1 MAVVN
6 PNNYVTPTEVENN
19 YEFKLMKKVLR
30 QEYPWVLDVLVP
42 NDEEINKYNLIFLPI
57 VIDPFMLQ
65 KEVGLPIEAWIKR
78 YLTDERYKYMGKP
91 YAYVSSYISTMF
103 KGDRDIPRDLQE
115 RVDIIMKSVG
125 RSAAIPNN
133 LKIGKGR
140 QFSSGEYIIPE
151 MDIPEDAYFV
161 GDEPPMTS

>member
-1 MAVVN
+1 MALVN

-42 NDEEINKYNLIFLPI
+42 KDEDINKYNLIFLPI

-78 YLTDERYKYMGKP
+78 YLTDERYKQTYRQ

-103 KGDRDIPRDLQE
+103 NGDRDTTRDLQE
-115 RVDIIMKSVG
+115 KVDITMKSVG
-125 RSAAIPNN
+125 RSPAIPDN
-133 LKIGKGR
+133 LKLGKGR
-140 QFSSGEYIIPE
+140 QFSSGEFIIPE
-151 MDIPEDAYFV
+151 MDIPEDAYFH
-161 GDEPPMTS
+161 GD

>member
-78 YLTDERYKYMGKP
+78 YLTDERYKQTYRQ

-103 KGDRDIPRDLQE
+103 KGDRDATRDLQE
-115 RVDIIMKSVG
+115 KVDITMKSVG
-125 RSAAIPNN
+125 RSAAIPND
-133 LKIGKGR
+133 LKLGKGR
-140 QFSSGEYIIPE
+140 QFSSGEFIIPE
-151 MDIPEDAYFV
+151 MDIPEDAYFH
-161 GDEPPMTS
+161 GD

>member
-57 VIDPFMLQ
+57 VIDPFILQ

-78 YLTDERYKYMGKP
+78 YLTDERYKQTYRQ

-161 GDEPPMTS
+161 GDEPMTS

>member
-1 MAVVN
+1 MALVN

-42 NDEEINKYNLIFLPI
+42 KDEDINKYNLIFLPI

-78 YLTDERYKYMGKP
+78 YLTDERYKQTYRQ

-103 KGDRDIPRDLQE
+103 NGDRDTPRDLQE
-115 RVDIIMKSVG
+115 KVDITMKSVG
-125 RSAAIPNN
+125 RSPAIPDN
-133 LKIGKGR
+133 LKLGKGR
-140 QFSSGEYIIPE
+140 QFSSGEFIIPE
-151 MDIPEDAYFV
+151 MDIPEDAYFH
-161 GDEPPMTS
+161 GD

>member
-1 MAVVN
+1 MALVN

-42 NDEEINKYNLIFLPI
+42 KDEDINKYNLIFLPI

-65 KEVGLPIEAWIKR
+65 KEVGLPIESWIKR
-78 YLTDERYKYMGKP
+78 YLTDERYKQTYRQ

-103 KGDRDIPRDLQE
+103 NGDRDTPRDLQE
-115 RVDIIMKSVG
+115 RVDITMKSVG
-125 RSAAIPNN
+125 RSAAIPDN

-140 QFSSGEYIIPE
+140 QFSSGEFIIPE

>member
-1 MAVVN
+1 
-6 PNNYVTPTEVENN
+6 
-19 YEFKLMKKVLR
+19 
-30 QEYPWVLDVLVP
+30 
-42 NDEEINKYNLIFLPI
+42 
-57 VIDPFMLQ
+57 
-65 KEVGLPIEAWIKR
+65 
-78 YLTDERYKYMGKP
+78 MGKP

-161 GDEPPMTS
+161 GDEPMTS

>member
-1 MAVVN
+1 
-6 PNNYVTPTEVENN
+6 
-19 YEFKLMKKVLR
+19 
-30 QEYPWVLDVLVP
+30 
-42 NDEEINKYNLIFLPI
+42 
-57 VIDPFMLQ
+57 MLQ

-78 YLTDERYKYMGKP
+78 YLTDERYKQTYRQ

-103 KGDRDIPRDLQE
+103 KGDRDATRDLQE
-115 RVDIIMKSVG
+115 KVDITMKSVG

-161 GDEPPMTS
+161 GDEPMTS

>member
-1 MAVVN
+1 MALVN

-42 NDEEINKYNLIFLPI
+42 KDEDINKYNLIFLPI
-57 VIDPFMLQ
+57 VIDPFILQ

-78 YLTDERYKYMGKP
+78 YLTDERYKQTYRQ

-103 KGDRDIPRDLQE
+103 NGDRDITRDLQE
-115 RVDIIMKSVG
+115 KVDILMKSVG
-125 RSAAIPNN
+125 RSPAIPDN
-133 LKIGKGR
+133 LKLGKGR
-140 QFSSGEYIIPE
+140 QFSSGEFIIPE

>member
-1 MAVVN
+1 MPIN

-42 NDEEINKYNLIFLPI
+42 NDEDINKYNLIFLPI

-65 KEVGLPIEAWIKR
+65 KEVGLPIESWIKR
-78 YLTDERYKYMGKP
+78 YLTDERYKQTYRQ

-103 KGDRDIPRDLQE
+103 NGDRDITRDLQE
-115 RVDIIMKSVG
+115 KVDITMKSVG
-125 RSAAIPNN
+125 RSAAIPND
-133 LKIGKGR
+133 LKLGKGR
-140 QFSSGEYIIPE
+140 QFSSGEFIIPE
-151 MDIPEDAYFV
+151 MDIPEDAYFY
-161 GDEPPMTS
+161 GD

>member
-125 RSAAIPNN
+125 RSPAIPDN
-133 LKIGKGR
+133 LKLGR
-140 QFSSGEYIIPE
+140 GRAFSSGEYIIPE

-161 GDEPPMTS
+161 GD

>member
-30 QEYPWVLDVLVP
+30 QEYPWIKDVLVP
-42 NDEEINKYNLIFLPI
+42 SDEEINKYNLIFLPI

-65 KEVGLPIEAWIKR
+65 KEVGLPLERWIKR
-78 YLTDERYKYMGKP
+78 YLSDEHYKQMNRQ

-103 KGDRDIPRDLQE
+103 NGDRDISTLLQGE
-115 RVDIIMKSVG
+115 LDITMRSVG
-125 RSAAIPNN
+125 RSAAIPND
-133 LKIGKGR
+133 LKMGKGR
-140 QFSSGEYIIPE
+140 QFSSGEFLIPE

-161 GDEPPMTS
+161 GD

>member
-1 MAVVN
+1 MALVN

-42 NDEEINKYNLIFLPI
+42 KDEDINKYNLIFLPI
-57 VIDPFMLQ
+57 VIDPFILQ
-65 KEVGLPIEAWIKR
+65 KEVGLPIEAWIKS
-78 YLTDERYKYMGKP
+78 YLTSERYKSMGRP

-103 KGDRDIPRDLQE
+103 KGERDTTRDLQE
-115 RVDIIMKSVG
+115 KLDITMKSVG
-125 RSAAIPNN
+125 RSAAIPDN
-133 LKIGKGR
+133 LMLGRGR
-140 QFSSGEYIIPE
+140 QFSSGEFIIPE

>member
-1 MAVVN
+1 MALVN

-42 NDEEINKYNLIFLPI
+42 KDEDINKYNLIFLPI
-57 VIDPFMLQ
+57 VIDPFILQ

-78 YLTDERYKYMGKP
+78 YLTDERYKQTYRQ

-103 KGDRDIPRDLQE
+103 NGDREITREIQDEVEKVMR
-115 RVDIIMKSVG
+115 SVG
-125 RSAAIPNN
+125 KSAAIPED
-133 LKIGKGR
+133 LKLRKGR
-140 QFSSGEYIIPE
+140 AFSPGEYIIPE
-151 MDIPEDAYFV
+151 MDIPEDAFFV
-161 GDEPPMTS
+161 GD